1 MIINY
6 YENVKKPSVQS
17 NIELNDWL
25 NLIKSGKFKSDINSL
40 RSYEKNS
47 LDFNNIK
54 INLPCVTYNFFYNN
68 YKKDENIVSSTG
80 YLFIDIDNLSFVL
93 NDAIKDK
100 IYACYKS
107 VSGKGFHLLVKVSNI
122 DKDITNNE
130 FSDFYKSIVYN
141 LGILDLVD
149 ISAIK
154 RSQFSI
160 VSYDEDL
167 FLNTKSSVFKYK
179 NNPHRVANYYTINKE
194 EEKKSIS
201 HLKGGDIKYTDL
213 YDIVNITSGYAVH
226 KEGIYETKS
235 YVPGKIKNGNRE
247 KFFSSYCNNLI
258 YLNNGITEDEV
269 YNILS
274 NINKHHCIEPIP
286 KRDLLK
292 IIKYKFKNLNKIK
305 PIKFK
310 RPRKIIFAKKSEYTT
325 TEKRQV
331 VGKVVGQ
338 IRTENKLNQL
348 KEIIDNWDYDKYG
361 KLSQSKIYTNF
372 KISKNFVEKHYS
384 KFKII

>member
-179 NNPHRVANYYTINKE
+179 NNPHRVANYYKINKE